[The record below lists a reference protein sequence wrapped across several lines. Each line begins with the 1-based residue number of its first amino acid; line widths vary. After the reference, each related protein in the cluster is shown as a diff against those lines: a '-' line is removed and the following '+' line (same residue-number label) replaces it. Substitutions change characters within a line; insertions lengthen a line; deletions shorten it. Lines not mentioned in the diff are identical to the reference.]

1 MNHGYHKKQ
10 LGFSNSRGLAAW
22 FFFSVA
28 VLVAL
33 YAFGMFPVASAVAPA
48 ASENQGPGT
57 LPVFKAMAGEHVSR
71 AGAEVGSMYSHRLV
85 EEAITPVAMASTR
98 SSFLASWDS
107 VSGATG
113 YRLDVSISSSFSSY
127 VSGYQGLDVG
137 NATNRIVSGLR
148 PGTIYYYRVRAYNS
162 LGASSGPILKTATT
176 AATTSGLVIN
186 PTFDSS
192 ILNDPNAAAIQSMIN
207 QTIAIYQALFNDPVT
222 IQIRFR
228 YATTAPD
235 GTPLPA
241 GRISQS
247 DFVIYML
254 PWSTFIN
261 ALRADA
267 TTSNDN
273 LANASLPGSALSAN
287 IVTSSANGR
296 AVSYSLNTPPAMFA
310 DGTVG
315 NGGPYDGIVTLN
327 SSYPFQFSRPTIASN
342 FDAQRSTEHEIDEVM
357 GLGSHLNLDP
367 PGTDLRPQDV
377 FSWSS
382 PGVRNL
388 TSNGSRYFSIDSG
401 STNIVNFNQGPHGD
415 FGDWLSTA
423 CPQTYPYVQ
432 NAFGCTGQSS
442 DVAPT
447 SPEGV
452 NLDVIGYDL
461 FGHPAFFTGETALG
475 GGFYYLQFA
484 NGTPFGYYSYLPDQH
499 FIYHIDLGFE
509 YLFDANDGHSG
520 IFFYDFASNHFFY
533 TSPSFPFPYLY
544 DFSLNTVLYYYP
556 DRNNPGHYTTNPRY
570 FYNFATGQII
580 TM

>member
-1 MNHGYHKKQ
+1 MKKRLASQ
-10 LGFSNSRGLAAW
+10 SAFSNCRGLAAW
-22 FFFSVA
+22 FFSSVA
-28 VLVAL
+28 VPVAF
-33 YAFGMFPVASAVAPA
+33 YAFRVSPVASAVAQA
-48 ASENQGPGT
+48 ASQNQDPGT
-57 LPVFKAMAGEHVSR
+57 SSVFKAEAGKHVSR
-71 AGAEVGSMYSHRLV
+71 AREEVGSIYSHRLV
-85 EEAITPVAMASTR
+85 EEAIPPVAMASTR
-98 SSFLASWDS
+98 GSFLASWNS

-127 VSGYQGLDVG
+127 VSGDQGLDVG

-235 GTPLPA
+235 GTSLAA

-247 DFVIYML
+247 DFVIYMR

-287 IVTSSANGR
+287 IVTSGANGR

-327 SSYPFQFSRPTIASN
+327 SSYPFQFSRPTTAGN

-357 GLGSHLNLDP
+357 GLGSKL
-367 PGTDLRPQDV
+367 
-377 FSWSS
+377 
-382 PGVRNL
+382 
-388 TSNGSRYFSIDSG
+388 
-401 STNIVNFNQGPHGD
+401 
-415 FGDWLSTA
+415 
-423 CPQTYPYVQ
+423 
-432 NAFGCTGQSS
+432 
-442 DVAPT
+442 
-447 SPEGV
+447 
-452 NLDVIGYDL
+452 
-461 FGHPAFFTGETALG
+461 
-475 GGFYYLQFA
+475 
-484 NGTPFGYYSYLPDQH
+484 
-499 FIYHIDLGFE
+499 
-509 YLFDANDGHSG
+509 
-520 IFFYDFASNHFFY
+520 
-533 TSPSFPFPYLY
+533 
-544 DFSLNTVLYYYP
+544 
-556 DRNNPGHYTTNPRY
+556 
-570 FYNFATGQII
+570 
-580 TM
+580 

>member
-1 MNHGYHKKQ
+1 
-10 LGFSNSRGLAAW
+10 
-22 FFFSVA
+22 
-28 VLVAL
+28 
-33 YAFGMFPVASAVAPA
+33 
-48 ASENQGPGT
+48 
-57 LPVFKAMAGEHVSR
+57 
-71 AGAEVGSMYSHRLV
+71 
-85 EEAITPVAMASTR
+85 
-98 SSFLASWDS
+98 
-107 VSGATG
+107 
-113 YRLDVSISSSFSSY
+113 
-127 VSGYQGLDVG
+127 
-137 NATNRIVSGLR
+137 
-148 PGTIYYYRVRAYNS
+148 
-162 LGASSGPILKTATT
+162 
-176 AATTSGLVIN
+176 
-186 PTFDSS
+186 
-192 ILNDPNAAAIQSMIN
+192 
-207 QTIAIYQALFNDPVT
+207 
-222 IQIRFR
+222 
-228 YATTAPD
+228 
-235 GTPLPA
+235 
-241 GRISQS
+241 
-247 DFVIYML
+247 
-254 PWSTFIN
+254 
-261 ALRADA
+261 
-267 TTSNDN
+267 
-273 LANASLPGSALSAN
+273 
-287 IVTSSANGR
+287 
-296 AVSYSLNTPPAMFA
+296 MFA

-509 YLFDANDGHSG
+509 YLFDANDANNG
-520 IFFYDFASNHFFY
+520 IYFYDFASNSFFY
-533 TSPSFPFPYLY
+533 TSPTLFPFLY
-544 DFSLNTVLYYYP
+544 DFSLNAWLYYLP
-556 DRNNPGHYTTNPRY
+556 DVANPGRYTHNPRW
-570 FYNFATGQII
+570 FYNFATGQWI
-580 TM
+580 TL

>member
-10 LGFSNSRGLAAW
+10 SGFSNSCGLAAW

-28 VLVAL
+28 VPVTL
-33 YAFGMFPVASAVAPA
+33 YAFGVFPVASAVAPA
-48 ASENQGPGT
+48 ASQNQDPGT
-57 LPVFKAMAGEHVSR
+57 SPVFRAMAGEHFSR
-71 AGAEVGSMYSHRLV
+71 AGAEVGSIHSHRLV
-85 EEAITPVAMASTR
+85 EEAIPPVAMASTR
-98 SSFLASWDS
+98 SSFLASWDR
-107 VSGATG
+107 VSGAAG

-162 LGASSGPILKTATT
+162 LGASSGSIVKTATT

-192 ILNDPNAAAIQSMIN
+192 ILNDPNAAAIQSTIN
-207 QTIAIYQALFNDPVT
+207 QAIGIYQALFNDPVT

-228 YATTAPD
+228 YATTLPN
-235 GTPLPA
+235 GTPLPPGNVA
-241 GRISQS
+241 HSNY
-247 DFVIYML
+247 VIYTR
-254 PWSTFIN
+254 PWNTFIN
-261 ALRADA
+261 ALIADA

-287 IVTSSANGR
+287 IVSSSANGR

-327 SSYPFQFSRPTIASN
+327 SSSPLQFSRPTIAGN
-342 FDAQRSTEHEIDEVM
+342 YDAQRLTEHEIDEVM
-357 GLGSHLNLDP
+357 GLGCLN
-367 PGTDLRPQDV
+367 DLPDLEPHDL

-388 TSNGSRYFSIDSG
+388 TSSGTRYFSIDSG
-401 STNIVNFNQGPHGD
+401 STNIVNFNQDPHGD
-415 FGDWLSTA
+415 FGDWLSTG
-423 CPQTYPYVQ
+423 CPPYVQ
-432 NAFGCTGQSS
+432 VAFACTGQSS

-447 SPEGV
+447 SPEGIS
-452 NLDVIGYDL
+452 LDVIGYDL
-461 FGHPAFFTGETALG
+461 IGTHPAFFTGETALG
-475 GGFYYLQFA
+475 GGWYYLQFA

-509 YLFDANDGHSG
+509 YLLDANDANHG
-520 IFFYDFASNHFFY
+520 IYFYDFAASSFFY
-533 TSPSFPFPYLY
+533 TSPTLFPDLY
-544 DFSLNTVLYYYP
+544 DFSLNAWLYYLP
-556 DRNNPGHYTTNPRY
+556 DFNNPGRYSHNPRW
-570 FYNFATGQII
+570 FYNFATGQWI
-580 TM
+580 TL

>member
-1 MNHGYHKKQ
+1 MNHGYHEKQ
-10 LGFSNSRGLAAW
+10 SGFSNSHGLAGW

-28 VLVAL
+28 VPVAL
-33 YAFGMFPVASAVAPA
+33 YAFGFVPGATAGAPA
-48 ASENQGPGT
+48 ASQNQGPGT
-57 LPVFKAMAGEHVSR
+57 SPLFKAMAGKHISS
-71 AGAEVGSMYSHRLV
+71 AGAEVGSIYSHRLV
-85 EEAITPVAMASTR
+85 EGAIPPVTMASTR

-107 VSGATG
+107 ISGAAG

-127 VSGYQGLDVG
+127 VSGYQDLDVG
-137 NATNRIVSGLR
+137 SATNRIVSGLR
-148 PGTIYYYRVRAYNS
+148 PGTIYHYRVRAYNS
-162 LGASSGPILKTATT
+162 LGASSGSIVKTATT

-186 PTFDSS
+186 PAFDSS

-228 YATTAPD
+228 YATTSPD

-247 DFVIYML
+247 DFVIYTRS
-254 PWSTFIN
+254 WSTFIN

-287 IVTSSANGR
+287 IVMSSANGR

-327 SSYPFQFSRPTIASN
+327 SSNPFQFSRPTSAGN

-357 GLGSHLNLDP
+357 GLGSHLDLDP

-388 TSNGSRYFSIDSG
+388 TSSGARYFSIDSG
-401 STNIVNFNQGPHGD
+401 STNIVNFNQDPHGD
-415 FGDWLSTA
+415 FGDWLSPA

-442 DVAPT
+442 DVAST
-447 SPEGV
+447 SPEGI

-461 FGHPAFFTGETALG
+461 IGHPAFFSGETALG
-475 GGFYYLQFA
+475 GGWYYLQFP
-484 NGTPFGYYSYLPDQH
+484 NSTPFGYYTYLTDPH
-499 FIYHIDLGFE
+499 FIYHLDLGFE
-509 YLFDANDGHSG
+509 YLIDANNANRG
-520 IFFYDFASNHFFY
+520 IYFYDFASSSFLY
-533 TSPSFPFPYLY
+533 TSPSTFPYLY
-544 DFSLNTVLYYYP
+544 DFSLNAWLYYLP
-556 DRNNPGHYTTNPRY
+556 DASNPGRYSHNPRW
-570 FYNFATGQII
+570 FYNFATSQWI
-580 TM
+580 TL

>member
-1 MNHGYHKKQ
+1 MNHGYHKKES
-10 LGFSNSRGLAAW
+10 GFSNSRGLAAW

-28 VLVAL
+28 VPVAL
-33 YAFGMFPVASAVAPA
+33 YAFGTFPVASAGAPA
-48 ASENQGPGT
+48 ANQNQGPDT
-57 LPVFKAMAGEHVSR
+57 SPVFKAMAGKHVSW
-71 AGAEVGSMYSHRLV
+71 AGAEVGSIYSHRLV
-85 EEAITPVAMASTR
+85 EGAIPPVAMASTR

-107 VSGATG
+107 VSGAAG

-148 PGTIYYYRVRAYNS
+148 PGTIYYYRVRGYNS
-162 LGASSGPILKTATT
+162 LGTSSGPILKTATT
-176 AATTSGLVIN
+176 AASTSGLVIN

-247 DFVIYML
+247 DFVIYMR

-287 IVTSSANGR
+287 IVTSGANGR

-327 SSYPFQFSRPTIASN
+327 SSYPFQFTRPTIAGN

-357 GLGSHLNLDP
+357 GLGSKLNLDP

-401 STNIVNFNQGPHGD
+401 STNIVDFNQGPHGD
-415 FGDWLSTA
+415 FGDWLSPA

-475 GGFYYLQFA
+475 GGWYYLQFP
-484 NGTPFGYYSYLPDQH
+484 NGTPFGYYSYLPDQN
-499 FIYHIDLGFE
+499 FTYHIDLGFE

-556 DRNNPGHYTTNPRY
+556 DPNNPGHYTTNPRY

>member
-1 MNHGYHKKQ
+1 
-10 LGFSNSRGLAAW
+10 
-22 FFFSVA
+22 
-28 VLVAL
+28 
-33 YAFGMFPVASAVAPA
+33 
-48 ASENQGPGT
+48 
-57 LPVFKAMAGEHVSR
+57 
-71 AGAEVGSMYSHRLV
+71 
-85 EEAITPVAMASTR
+85 MASTR

-107 VSGATG
+107 VSGAAA

-127 VSGYQGLDVG
+127 VSGYQGLDVSS
-137 NATNRIVSGLR
+137 ATNRIVSGLR

-162 LGASSGPILKTATT
+162 LGASSGSIVKTATT

-192 ILNDPNAAAIQSMIN
+192 ILNDPNSAAIQSMIN

-247 DFVIYML
+247 DFVIYMRQ
-254 PWSTFIN
+254 WSTFIN
-261 ALRADA
+261 ALRTDA

-287 IVTSSANGR
+287 IVTSGANGR

-357 GLGSHLNLDP
+357 GLGSHLNLQP

-388 TSNGSRYFSIDSG
+388 TSSGTRYFSMDSG
-401 STNIVNFNQGPHGD
+401 STNIVNFNQDPHGD
-415 FGDWLSTA
+415 FGDWLSPA
-423 CPQTYPYVQ
+423 CPQTNPYVQ

-447 SPEGV
+447 SPEGI

-461 FGHPAFFTGETALG
+461 IGRAAFFTGETALG
-475 GGFYYLQFA
+475 GGWYYLQFA
-484 NGTPFGYYSYLPDQH
+484 NGTPFGYYTYLPDQN
-499 FIYHIDLGFE
+499 FIYHLDLGFE
-509 YLFDANDGHSG
+509 YLIDANDANHG
-520 IFFYDFASNHFFY
+520 IYFYDFASSSFFY
-533 TSPSFPFPYLY
+533 TSPSTFPYLY
-544 DFSLNTVLYYYP
+544 DFSLNAWLYYLP
-556 DRNNPGHYTTNPRY
+556 DAANPGRYSHNPRW
-570 FYNFATGQII
+570 FYNFATGQWINL
-580 TM
+580 

>member
-1 MNHGYHKKQ
+1 MNDGCHTKQ
-10 LGFSNSRGLAAW
+10 SGFSNSHGLAGW

-28 VLVAL
+28 VPVAL
-33 YAFGMFPVASAVAPA
+33 YAFGFVPSATAGVPA

-57 LPVFKAMAGEHVSR
+57 SPLFKAMAGKHISST
-71 AGAEVGSMYSHRLV
+71 GAEVGSIYSHRLV
-85 EEAITPVAMASTR
+85 EGAIPPVTMASTR

-107 VSGATG
+107 ISGAAG
-113 YRLDVSISSSFSSY
+113 YRLDVSISSSFNSY
-127 VSGYQGLDVG
+127 VSGYQDLDVG
-137 NATNRIVSGLR
+137 SATNRIVSGLR
-148 PGTIYYYRVRAYNS
+148 PGTIYHYRVRAYNS
-162 LGASSGPILKTATT
+162 LGASSGPIVKTATT

-186 PTFDSS
+186 PTFDGS

-222 IQIRFR
+222 LQIRFR

-247 DFVIYML
+247 DFVIYTRS
-254 PWSTFIN
+254 WSTFIN
-261 ALRADA
+261 ALRTDA

-287 IVTSSANGR
+287 IVMSSANGR

-327 SSYPFQFSRPTIASN
+327 SSNPFQFSRPTSAGN

-357 GLGSHLNLDP
+357 GLGSHLDLDP

-388 TSNGSRYFSIDSG
+388 TSSGTRYFSMDSG
-401 STNIVNFNQGPHGD
+401 STNIVNFNQDSHGD
-415 FGDWLSTA
+415 FGDWLSPA

-442 DVAPT
+442 DVSPT
-447 SPEGV
+447 SPEGI

-461 FGHPAFFTGETALG
+461 IGHPAFFTGETALG
-475 GGFYYLQFA
+475 GGWYYLQFP
-484 NGTPFGYYSYLPDQH
+484 NGMPFGYYTYLPAQN
-499 FIYHIDLGFE
+499 FIYHLDLGFE
-509 YLFDANDGHSG
+509 YLFDANNADHG
-520 IFFYDFASNHFFY
+520 IYFYDFASSSFFY
-533 TSPSFPFPYLY
+533 TSPSDFPYLY
-544 DFSLNTVLYYYP
+544 DFSLNAWLYYLP
-556 DRNNPGHYTTNPRY
+556 DASNPGRYSHNPRW
-570 FYNFATGQII
+570 FYNFATGQWINL
-580 TM
+580 